1 MCGLI
6 YGTCLTFVEAKSF
19 ETLSLRSVLNRI
31 GHASIKSLTIIVI
44 LALDYFCTDGSCT
57 NSNRC
62 NTTPRCHF
70 KGSSQTAHGRTCSP
84 TSNTLSNCTTL
95 IPVVGCPVG
104 ALVFRI
110 PTPTI
115 SPTTIEPTFYFVAVI
130 VIRKVG
136 ILPTTATRTTT
147 TASTTAATKGHT
159 AQTTLAVFILCSQ
172 DTLLDGNC
180 HLACARLL
188 VVSRPWHHEVGGVVA
203 KASTFIKG

>member
-70 KGSSQTAHGRTCSP
+70 KGSFQTAHGRTCSP

-95 IPVVGCPVG
+95 VSVVGCPVG
-104 ALVFRI
+104 ALVFGI
-110 PTPTI
+110 PTPTL
-115 SPTTIEPTFYFVAVI
+115 SPTTIEPTFYFVSVI

-147 TASTTAATKGHT
+147 TVSTTTPAKVHA
-159 AQTTLAVFILCSQ
+159 AQTTLAIFILCSQ

-180 HLACARLL
+180 HLACPGLL
-188 VVSRPWHHEVGGVVA
+188 IVGCFRHDEVGGVVA
-203 KASTFIKG
+203 EASAFIKG